1 MESNEWTGRNGEK
14 WGRGMDD
21 GVIAA
26 LRRAVAS
33 APDDVELAAHL
44 AEELSVRDQHDE
56 AIGIVTKLL
65 ATAPE
70 NERLRGVLAD
80 VLRRARP
87 EAPVVAPAES
97 APVAHAARFD
107 WSAAER
113 QLAASEAAALD
124 DASRAADVLSDEVP
138 VTRLSDVAGMSDV
151 KRRIEATFLVPAR
164 NPELREMYAA
174 SLRGGL
180 LLYGPPGCGKT
191 FLARA
196 LAGELGANFFSA
208 SITDIL
214 DPYVGASERNL
225 HDLFVAARAS
235 SPAVV
240 FFDEIDTLGQR
251 RSSLRNAAA
260 MRNVVNQLLI
270 ELDGVDGS
278 NEGIYVLAASN
289 QPWDIDPA
297 LHRPGRFDRTVF
309 VGPPDA
315 AAREAIF
322 VAHLRKRPIGELDVK
337 ALARATEGLSGADIA
352 FVCSAAAEAALMDS
366 VGTGRARPITMDDLR
381 DAIKETPAS
390 IGPWLDTA
398 RNIVTF
404 SDDGTYADV
413 KALLRRMRR
422 S

>member
-1 MESNEWTGRNGEK
+1 M
-14 WGRGMDD
+14 
-21 GVIAA
+21 
-26 LRRAVAS
+26 
-33 APDDVELAAHL
+33 
-44 AEELSVRDQHDE
+44 
-56 AIGIVTKLL
+56 
-65 ATAPE
+65 
-70 NERLRGVLAD
+70 
-80 VLRRARP
+80 
-87 EAPVVAPAES
+87 
-97 APVAHAARFD
+97 
-107 WSAAER
+107 
-113 QLAASEAAALD
+113 
-124 DASRAADVLSDEVP
+124 
-138 VTRLSDVAGMSDV
+138 TRLSDVAGMSDV

-235 SPAVV
+235 SPAVI

-297 LHRPGRFDRTVF
+297 LRRPGRFDRTVF